1 MKPKMLIA
9 KESGLPLMGSGA
21 FGIVYR
27 NTSIIEIKPITGC
40 NLNCVFCSVD
50 EGIDSKKTADFMVE
64 KDYLVEELEKLVDFV
79 GEKDIEIHIGPHGEP
94 LLYPELVELVSAIS
108 RIKNVKIISMD
119 TNGTLLT
126 EKKVDELAAA
136 GLTRINLSI
145 NSLSPE
151 NSKKIAGCNYD
162 IERIKQIAEYVPKKC
177 DLIIAPVLVPGF
189 NDADIEEIIEF
200 ALRINKRNEVKLGI
214 QNFLKYRGGR
224 NPAKQ
229 LSWKKFYAR
238 LGELEKKYGTKLI
251 LSHTDFNIRK
261 TKPLPKPFKK
271 GQRIS
276 ARVMCEG
283 RLPSERIAVAGERT
297 INLVKCN
304 ERIGKEVRVKI
315 LRDKHNI
322 FTGLVV

>member
-1 MKPKMLIA
+1 MKPKIEIA
-9 KESGLPLMGSGA
+9 KETGIPLIGSGA

-27 NTSIIEIKPITGC
+27 NTSIIEVKPITGC

-50 EGIDSKKTADFMVE
+50 EGIDSKKTVDFVVDR
-64 KDYLVEELEKLVDFV
+64 DYLVEELEKLVDFV
-79 GEKDIEIHIGPHGEP
+79 NEKDIEIHIGPHGEP
-94 LLYPELVELVSAIS
+94 LLYPQLVELVSAIS
-108 RIKNVKIISMD
+108 KIKNVKTISMD
-119 TNGTLLT
+119 TNGTLLN

-162 IERIKQIAEYVPKKC
+162 IERIKNIAEYIPKKL

-200 ALRINKRNEVKLGI
+200 ALRINKRNGVKLGI

-238 LGELEKKYGTKLI
+238 LEELEKKYSTKLI
-251 LSHTDFNIRK
+251 LSHTDFSIRK

-276 ARVMCEG
+276 ARVVCEG
-283 RLPSERIAVAGERT
+283 RLPNERIAVADERT

-322 FTGLVV
+322 FAGIVV

>member
-1 MKPKMLIA
+1 MKPKIEIT
-9 KESGLPLMGSGA
+9 KESGFPLIGSGA

-27 NTSIIEIKPITGC
+27 NASIIEIKPITGC

-50 EGIDSKKTADFMVE
+50 EGIDSKKTVDFIVE
-64 KDYLVEELEKLVDFV
+64 KDYLVEELKKLVDFV
-79 GEKDIEIHIGPHGEP
+79 GEEDIEIHIGPHGEP
-94 LLYPELVELVSAIS
+94 LLYPQLAELVSAIS
-108 RIKNVKIISMD
+108 KIKNVKIISMD
-119 TNGTLLT
+119 TNGTLLN

-136 GLTRINLSI
+136 GLTRINISI

-162 IERIKQIAEYVPKKC
+162 IERIKRIAEYIPKKL

-200 ALRINKRNEVKLGI
+200 ALKINKRNEIKLGI

-238 LGELEKKYGTKLI
+238 LEELEKKHDTKLI

-276 ARVMCEG
+276 ARIVCEG
-283 RLPSERIAVAGERT
+283 RLPNERIAVADERT
-297 INLVKCN
+297 ITLVKCN

-322 FTGLVV
+322 FAGIVV